1 MQNKKFFF
9 WLQTV
14 LITSLFII
22 ELIFVPYVLAI
33 YPSGGGLP
41 DNGLDRSLKDSKRI
55 TDSFK
60 EEFPFYER
68 DENGKPITS
77 EFVKYDL
84 SGYDLSGVDLMGAL
98 FSVTT
103 LRRANLEGANLENS
117 IAYAT
122 HFEEAN
128 LKNTIFKNAVLS
140 KSFFMSTKIEGAD
153 FTGAIIDDPQ
163 RESMCKRASGVNTI
177 TGADTYESLDCLSL
191 DIRPGK

>member
-1 MQNKKFFF
+1 MKSKSFLS
-9 WLQTV
+9 WIQTT
-14 LITSLFII
+14 LITSLFLVG
-22 ELIFVPYVLAI
+22 LIFVPSVLAI

-41 DNGLDRSLKDSKRI
+41 DPGLQRSLQDSKKI

-103 LRRANLEGANLENS
+103 LKRANLEGANLENS

-128 LKNTIFKNAVLS
+128 LKNTILKNAVLS
-140 KSFFMSTKIEGAD
+140 KSFFEATKIDGAD

-163 RESMCKRASGVNTI
+163 RESMCKRASGVNSM

>member
-1 MQNKKFFF
+1 MQIKQFFNRF
-9 WLQTV
+9 QASIISLL
-14 LITSLFII
+14 LIIG
-22 ELIFVPYVLAI
+22 LIFAPDAMAI

-41 DNGLDRSLKDSKRI
+41 DKGLERSLQDSKRI

-84 SGYDLSGVDLMGAL
+84 SGYDLSGVDLRGAL

-103 LRRANLEGANLENS
+103 LRRANLEGADLENS

-140 KSFFMSTKIEGAD
+140 KSFFMSTKIDGAD

-163 RESMCKRASGVNTI
+163 REAMCKRASGTNSY